1 MRANTNTFHQHFDH
15 TQMQYL
21 LLLLNYFLTNGAKE
35 CKIKRGVACVDNLF
49 WVVLL
54 TSFMY
59 SLHLKW
65 HLSAI
70 VDNSINK
77 LILMVGQIWQNPTY
91 ATQTHTHTSCK
102 QRERKNSFKKDRM
115 RHGII
120 IIQMIEMNCDNIFV
134 WK

>member
-1 MRANTNTFHQHFDH
+1 MQNAIFVTVVELLFDKRCE
-15 TQMQYL
+15 
-21 LLLLNYFLTNGAKE
+21 KE
-35 CKIKRGVACVDNLF
+35 KEREREQRKSGVAYVNNLF

-77 LILMVGQIWQNPTY
+77 LILMVGQI
-91 ATQTHTHTSCK
+91 
-102 QRERKNSFKKDRM
+102 
-115 RHGII
+115 
-120 IIQMIEMNCDNIFV
+120 
-134 WK
+134 